1 MHSNTAYSVGI
12 CTLSLVDQD
21 IQKKTWQRNWSLT
34 SVHRIWTIN
43 MNVTSI
49 LSIHEVIAMALS
61 KTNKK
66 VLFVEDNL

>member
-1 MHSNTAYSVGI
+1 MYTFVGRSRH
-12 CTLSLVDQD
+12 LE
-21 IQKKTWQRNWSLT
+21 K
-34 SVHRIWTIN
+34 N
-43 MNVTSI
+43 MTEKLEFDKCSSYMNHKYVTRI